1 MLNDTT
7 EDRRHWLVDRRR
19 RKNRRVKA
27 ERRDGERR
35 KETRDVI
42 IDRRKG
48 RVSERRA
55 GTVRR
60 LKKDERRSGAERR
73 DRP

>member
-1 MLNDTT
+1 MRNDTT

-19 RKNRRVKA
+19 RKTRRANAKP
-27 ERRDGERR
+27 RSGERR
-35 KETRDVI
+35 KESRDVI

-48 RVSERRA
+48 RASERRA
-55 GTVRR
+55 GAERR
-60 LKKDERRSGAERR
+60 ASSSERRSGAERR

>member
-19 RKNRRVKA
+19 GKNRRVNA
-27 ERRDGERR
+27 ERRTAERR
-35 KETRDVI
+35 SESRDVI

-48 RVSERRA
+48 RGSERRSGA
-55 GTVRR
+55 IRR
-60 LKKDERRSGAERR
+60 VMKSERRSGAERR

>member
-19 RKNRRVKA
+19 RKSRRVKA
-27 ERRDGERR
+27 ERREGERR
-35 KETRDVI
+35 RESRDVI

-55 GTVRR
+55 SAERR
-60 LKKDERRSGAERR
+60 LKQSERRTGAERR
-73 DRP
+73 DLP

>member
-19 RKNRRVKA
+19 RKTRRAKA
-27 ERRDGERR
+27 ERRAGERR
-35 KETRDVI
+35 NASRDVI

-48 RVSERRA
+48 EVSERRSGA
-55 GTVRR
+55 IRR
-60 LKKDERRSGAERR
+60 VVKSERRSGAERR

>member
-19 RKNRRVKA
+19 RKNRRIKA
-27 ERRDGERR
+27 ERRSGERR
-35 KETRDVI
+35 QESRDVI
-42 IDRRKG
+42 IDWRKG

-55 GTVRR
+55 GAVRR
-60 LKKDERRSGAERR
+60 TTRDERRSGAERR
-73 DRP
+73 DKP

>member
-19 RKNRRVKA
+19 RKNRRIKA

-35 KETRDVI
+35 RESRDVI

-55 GTVRR
+55 SAERR
-60 LKKDERRSGAERR
+60 LKTSERRTGAERR
-73 DRP
+73 DLP

>member
-1 MLNDTT
+1 MRNDTT

-19 RKNRRVKA
+19 RKNRRIKA

-35 KETRDVI
+35 RESRGVI

-48 RVSERRA
+48 RASERRMSA
-55 GTVRR
+55 ERR
-60 LKKDERRSGAERR
+60 LESERRTGAERR
-73 DRP
+73 DLP

>member
-7 EDRRHWLVDRRR
+7 EDRRRWLVDRRR
-19 RKNRRVKA
+19 RKNRRIKA
-27 ERRDGERR
+27 ERRAGERR
-35 KETRDVI
+35 GESRDVI

-55 GTVRR
+55 SAERR
-60 LKKDERRSGAERR
+60 LIKSERRTGAERR
-73 DRP
+73 DLP

>member
-19 RKNRRVKA
+19 RKTRRVNAKP
-27 ERRDGERR
+27 RSGERR
-35 KETRDVI
+35 KESRDVI

-48 RVSERRA
+48 QASERRA
-55 GTVRR
+55 GAERR
-60 LKKDERRSGAERR
+60 ASSERRSGAERR
-73 DRP
+73 ERP